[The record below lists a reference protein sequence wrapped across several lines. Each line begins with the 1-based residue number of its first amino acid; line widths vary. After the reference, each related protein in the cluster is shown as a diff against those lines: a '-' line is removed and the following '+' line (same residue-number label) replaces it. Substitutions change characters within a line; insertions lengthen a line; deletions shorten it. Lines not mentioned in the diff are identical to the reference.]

1 MVICHI
7 SYVHAFSFLT
17 NSSINNIPEYVVK
30 KHNDPKPLQ
39 SIYGW
44 FFSLSYHSLVKRG
57 LKVIPALNLHNPT
70 YTYIPAVVVCMHVV
84 YVCAVIRV
92 CACRLTNTL
101 QLCMVLL
108 FEVAVFGP
116 HLDAAFNRPQHV
128 K

>member
-1 MVICHI
+1 M
-7 SYVHAFSFLT
+7 
-17 NSSINNIPEYVVK
+17 YVVK
-30 KHNDPKPLQ
+30 KYNDPKPLQ
-39 SIYGW
+39 SIYRC
-44 FFSLSYHSLVKRG
+44 FFFTVRPYHSSVKRG

-84 YVCAVIRV
+84 HVCAVIRV

>member
-1 MVICHI
+1 MILNPYSLYIGV
-7 SYVHAFSFLT
+7 
-17 NSSINNIPEYVVK
+17 
-30 KHNDPKPLQ
+30 
-39 SIYGW
+39 